1 MKKILLVLLIL
12 IFTFAGCSSYSY
24 SDKQL
29 KDTIDKVLT
38 YKNGYDDEMK
48 KYINEDNFYN
58 CNYPTFY
65 SFFLDEVEITKY
77 ESEIKKIE
85 RKKGNYTVYM
95 IVNIAAQGH
104 IVKDEEG
111 EHRGSAVGK
120 DVPLKIVL
128 EEKDEGLYLNSF
140 KEYEELSEA
149 IEENP
154 QFK

>member
-1 MKKILLVLLIL
+1 M
-12 IFTFAGCSSYSY
+12 
-24 SDKQL
+24 
-29 KDTIDKVLT
+29 
-38 YKNGYDDEMK
+38 
-48 KYINEDNFYN
+48 
-58 CNYPTFY
+58 
-65 SFFLDEVEITKY
+65 
-77 ESEIKKIE
+77 
-85 RKKGNYTVYM
+85 
-95 IVNIAAQGH
+95 
-104 IVKDEEG
+104 KDEEG